1 MEKNYKFKD
10 IPYERMDFDE
20 IQKKLD
26 GFAAQIAQAKD
37 YETVREIL
45 MESQKLQKE
54 VSENQI
60 LAMIRMYQDST
71 DEFYAKESAFQEQ
84 KCAMLDSEKFN
95 HALISSPF
103 AENINQEFGTEFLIS
118 LDKDNRLFSNGK
130 ELQAKEQ
137 ELMSRY
143 QQLKAGMKF
152 EFQGK
157 TLSENEIR
165 ALREDQDRETRR
177 ESTAAMYRGYA
188 AKKEEFAE
196 LLDELI
202 KVRLAIAK
210 ANGFDSYLDYMN
222 LEKGRREYG
231 EPQLRA
237 FCGQIRKEVVPLL
250 EKLYEQQRERLGL
263 EQMTVYDYTLVFPDG
278 NPKPVGGMERLYE
291 AARIMY
297 HGLGADIGNFYD
309 SMLEHELIDAEPS
322 KNKIAG
328 MGFCTELPK
337 TGMPFVFANSN
348 GTLQDVSVLTHE
360 VGHAYQM
367 YYSMKKQPLLEYL
380 EMANDIVEIPSKT
393 MEIFAYD
400 YAETFFGK
408 DAEKFL
414 YMHQYDIV
422 AELASYSMTDE
433 YEAWLY
439 THPEAS
445 FEERCMEY
453 DRLFQ
458 EFNPG
463 IDNSE
468 FAEEIRQGAVLSSN
482 MGIFAFPKYL
492 ISYALSEMCALEFKE
507 RMETEKE
514 QVWKDY
520 KLLCE
525 TGGSLSYPELLK
537 QSNLHP
543 AYEEGAVA
551 RSIKGLK
558 QRMLNN

>member
-1 MEKNYKFKD
+1 MEKNDKFKD
-10 IPYERMDFDE
+10 IPYERLNFDE

-26 GFAAQIAQAKD
+26 GYAEQIIQAEN

-45 MESQKLQKE
+45 MESQELQKE
-54 VSENQI
+54 VSENQTI
-60 LAMIRMYQDST
+60 AVIRMYQDST

-84 KCAMLDSEKFN
+84 KCAMLDSKKFN

-103 AENINQEFGTEFLIS
+103 AENINQEFGAEFLIL

-130 ELQAKEQ
+130 ELQAREQ

-157 TLSENEIR
+157 TLSENEMHAFRENPDR
-165 ALREDQDRETRR
+165 AIRR
-177 ESTAAMYRGYA
+177 ESTAAIYQGYV
-188 AKKEEFAE
+188 AKKEEFAQ
-196 LLDELI
+196 LLDELVKI
-202 KVRLAIAK
+202 RLAIAK

-231 EPQLRA
+231 EQELRG
-237 FCGQIRKEVVPLL
+237 FCGQIREEVVPLL
-250 EKLYEQQRERLGL
+250 KELYEQQRKRLGL
-263 EQMTVYDYTLVFPDG
+263 EQMTVYDSPLVFPDG
-278 NPKPVGGMERLYE
+278 NPRPAGSIEKLYE
-291 AARIMY
+291 AARTMY
-297 HGLGADIGNFYD
+297 HGLGEDIGNFYD
-309 SMLEHELIDAEPS
+309 SMLEHELIDAKQSP
-322 KNKIAG
+322 NKIAG
-328 MGFCTELPK
+328 MGFCTGLAK
-337 TGMPFVFANSN
+337 SGTSFVFANSN
-348 GTLQDVSVLTHE
+348 GTIQDVAVLTHE
-360 VGHAYQM
+360 MGHAYQM
-367 YYSMKKQPLLEYL
+367 YCSMKKQPLLEYL

-400 YAETFFGK
+400 YAEEFFGK

-422 AELASYSMTDE
+422 SELASYSMVDE

-439 THPEAS
+439 THPAAS

-453 DRLFQ
+453 DRLFK
-458 EFNPG
+458 EFIPG

-468 FAEEIRQGAVLSSN
+468 FTEEIRQGAVLSAN
-482 MGIFAFPKYL
+482 MGIFTFPKYL

-507 RMETEKE
+507 RMEIEKE

-520 KLLCE
+520 NLLCE
-525 TGGSLSYPELLK
+525 SGGSLSYPKLLK
-537 QSNLHP
+537 QSHLHP
-543 AYEEGAVA
+543 AYEDGAVA
-551 RSIKGLK
+551 RSIRGLK
-558 QRMLNN
+558 QRLESN